1 MIYQMTIF
9 FQVLKKTEMMIR
21 KLGIKGIAAFA
32 EESPDSFGN
41 DAG

>member
-1 MIYQMTIF
+1 
-9 FQVLKKTEMMIR
+9 MIR